1 MDKEVIK
8 GNKIALAIGY
18 LSFPCML
25 RLADKYEKVY
35 LLDNSNTV
43 IKAYDGFVS
52 ENMPELSDKVKFIT
66 FTSTLSDA
74 ITDKYHL
81 YCSIDFILI
90 GTGGGSFIKKHRNII
105 RYVIYGLKMKECF
118 IYLF

>member
-1 MDKEVIK
+1 M
-8 GNKIALAIGY
+8 
-18 LSFPCML
+18 
-25 RLADKYEKVY
+25 
-35 LLDNSNTV
+35 DNSNTV

-90 GTGGGSFIKKHRNII
+90 GTGGGSFIKKIQKYYQMCNLWLKNEGVLYISFLNKEFLYEYVDRVTAEENFEFVPNIE
-105 RYVIYGLKMKECF
+105 RKNGAVK
-118 IYLF
+118 